1 MLPARWHVSCQ
12 DAGWVGGGGGGRV
25 GRSQACL
32 ACPTSSSTP
41 LCNFPS
47 LTSDAAA
54 GVKNRSRLS
63 KSDGAIIRATR
74 LSGSVKG
81 LVDVLICSK
90 SFPCTPFSSC
100 YCVARCNIICLRG
113 EKTSLVL
120 WKIMDFCIS
129 DRSSQGNLTLT
140 APIWIFSGM
149 KLTFPQ
155 LSKYKLKNTMIQI
168 QLLIMCYISLS

>member
-1 MLPARWHVSCQ
+1 M
-12 DAGWVGGGGGGRV
+12 
-25 GRSQACL
+25 
-32 ACPTSSSTP
+32 
-41 LCNFPS
+41 
-47 LTSDAAA
+47 
-54 GVKNRSRLS
+54 KNRSRLS

-90 SFPCTPFSSC
+90 SFPCMPFSSC
-100 YCVARCNIICLRG
+100 YCVARCNIISLRG

-149 KLTFPQ
+149 KRTFPQ
-155 LSKYKLKNTMIQI
+155 LSKLKLKNTKVEI
-168 QLLIMCYISLS
+168 QLLIMCYISLSFHFSVKHSLES